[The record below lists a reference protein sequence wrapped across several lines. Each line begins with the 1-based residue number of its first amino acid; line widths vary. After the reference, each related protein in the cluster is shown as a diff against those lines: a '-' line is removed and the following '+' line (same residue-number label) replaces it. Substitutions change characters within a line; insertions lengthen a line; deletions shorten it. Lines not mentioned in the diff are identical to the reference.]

1 MPNKSLILLV
11 DDRPDNLHV
20 MVSVLRAVYRVKTAT
35 SGMMALELA
44 ARDDKPD
51 LILLDLMMPEMDGY
65 EVLRRLR
72 SQNETKH
79 IPVIFVTADH
89 SIDSERVGLE
99 LGVDDYLTKPVVIPV
114 LLARVQNVLKRKQ
127 DEQQLR
133 LFAQVVEQTRE
144 GIIVMDKDATIVFAN
159 HAYREMMGY
168 EEADLLGS
176 NPRMLVSGKY
186 EEDFFLEIWSQLLD
200 LGYWQ
205 GEIWNRKKDDSIIP
219 LWVSISK
226 VKN

>member
-1 MPNKSLILLV
+1 M
-11 DDRPDNLHV
+11 
-20 MVSVLRAVYRVKTAT
+20 
-35 SGMMALELA
+35 
-44 ARDDKPD
+44 
-51 LILLDLMMPEMDGY
+51 
-65 EVLRRLR
+65 
-72 SQNETKH
+72 
-79 IPVIFVTADH
+79 TADH

-205 GEIWNRKKDDSIIP
+205 GEIWKIK
-219 LWVSISK
+219 SK
-226 VKN
+226 